1 MSAGLSK
8 IKRRISSIES
18 TKKITNAMELVSS
31 VKLKRRRKAMDNTLE
46 YLRMMSEIISD
57 CVRGLD
63 QKGQHV
69 SRLLKPCTTGTGV
82 LYLVVTS
89 NLGLC
94 GGYNYNIIKY
104 LNTIITDKDEVMMVG
119 TKGLIKLKT
128 EGKRDVN
135 VDELDALE
143 NFDFKRVKRL
153 EERLGNIYREG
164 KYTSIVLVYTK
175 YVNSIT
181 FEPTKV
187 QVLPVE
193 EMKEDTG
200 NIIKFKTTY
209 PPIYAPDR
217 SEVFRLL
224 VPKYLDT
231 LLYEKFEEAMVCEE
245 GSRRNAMEN
254 ATDNADDLQSEL
266 TLIFNKAR
274 QAAITNSIIEIMAGK
289 LADEE

>member
-46 YLRMMSEIISD
+46 YLQMMSEIISD
-57 CVRGLD
+57 CVRGLH

-104 LNTIITDKDEVMMVG
+104 LNKIITDKDEVMMVG
-119 TKGLIKLKT
+119 TKGLIKLKA
-128 EGKRDVN
+128 EGKSDVN
-135 VDELDALE
+135 VDELDALD

-181 FEPTKV
+181 FEPSQV

-200 NIIKFKTTY
+200 NIVKSRTVY

>member
-46 YLRMMSEIISD
+46 YLQMMSEIISD

-104 LNTIITDKDEVMMVG
+104 LNKIITDKDEVMMVG
-119 TKGLIKLKT
+119 TKGLIKLKA
-128 EGKRDVN
+128 EGKSDVN
-135 VDELDALE
+135 VDELDALD

-181 FEPTKV
+181 FEPSQV

-200 NIIKFKTTY
+200 NIVKSRTVY

>member
-8 IKRRISSIES
+8 IKRRIASIES

-31 VKLKRRRKAMDNTLE
+31 VKLKRRRKAMNNTLE

-63 QKGQHV
+63 QKGQHI
-69 SRLLKPCTTGTGV
+69 SRLLKPCTTGTGT
-82 LYLVVTS
+82 LYLVITS

-104 LNTIITDKDEVMMVG
+104 LNTIITEKDEVMIVG
-119 TKGLIKLKT
+119 TKGLLKLKNGGNT
-128 EGKRDVN
+128 DVN
-135 VDELDALE
+135 IDEIDALE
-143 NFDFKRVKRL
+143 NFDFKKVKRL
-153 EERLGNIYREG
+153 EERLSSIYRDG
-164 KYTSIVLVYTK
+164 KYTSIKLVYTK
-175 YVNSIT
+175 YVNSLS
-181 FEPTKV
+181 FEPTIV
-187 QVLPVE
+187 QVFPVE
-193 EMKEDTG
+193 EMEEDTG
-200 NIIKFKTTY
+200 NEIKSRTAY

-217 SEVFRLL
+217 SEVFGLL
-224 VPKYLDT
+224 VPKYIDT

-254 ATDNADDLQSEL
+254 ATDNADDLQSQL
-266 TLIFNKAR
+266 TLTFNKAR
-274 QAAITNSIIEIMAGK
+274 QAAITNSIIEIMAGQ